1 MTAAN
6 STCVLVCSQLPDDY
20 LGVDGTD
27 DKSALTYEVIIGDLG
42 GNEHAIEGALKLLN
56 LPAGQGY
63 EATLADLG
71 GGGGEDTLDPDTD
84 TSHVDQARR
93 FMMKMADDIEIVRCD
108 WTNFTHLAH
117 VFQALDSRPRAGAT
131 IKSGGAP

>member
-1 MTAAN
+1 M
-6 STCVLVCSQLPDDY
+6 
-20 LGVDGTD
+20 
-27 DKSALTYEVIIGDLG
+27 
-42 GNEHAIEGALKLLN
+42 KLLN

-63 EATLADLG
+63 EATLADL

-93 FMMKMADDIEIVRCD
+93 FVMKMADDIEIVRCD

-117 VFQALDSRPRAGAT
+117 VFEALDSRPRAAAT
-131 IKSGGAP
+131 IAGGAP